1 MNYERYGLTL
11 LPDGGDYGHLGH
23 RPVGRCVLEFSG
35 YNLKLTVWIQNLRP
49 GITYRL
55 CLVFFENGEYKGQ
68 NIDLFT
74 TDNLGKKRLFNNID
88 IRQLYDMTP
97 DKLALIAITADF
109 SGTLVT
115 PLVAYKADAPNWKKQ
130 FMYLDSQPAMASA
143 NEMPEHIQLPED
155 ESEEIAPEM
164 STAPEPMPAPEQM
177 PNPEPAVM
185 SKPINVLRS
194 EKQQQLLE
202 TAKRLRDELIELAR
216 LDGTDDFLPD
226 DFEAMSQLDNM
237 FFEASTT
244 STNRSI
250 KPFTKQS
257 KPIQWIRISLTDAK
271 HLPID
276 YKAFSGN
283 GFVISA
289 YNEYNHFILGR
300 DTNGFSRQYILGI
313 PGIYSTQRKTYC
325 IKLGFTQF
333 KCCDDISPTHG
344 EFGYWLK
351 SIIL

>member
-55 CLVFFENGEYKGQ
+55 CLVFFDNGEYKGQ
-68 NIDLFT
+68 KIDLFT
-74 TDNLGKKRLFNNID
+74 TDNLGKKRLFNTVD

-115 PLVAYKADAPNWKKQ
+115 PLVAYKVDAPNWKKH
-130 FMYLDSQPAMASA
+130 FKYLDSQPQ
-143 NEMPEHIQLPED
+143 HIQLPEN
-155 ESEEIAPEM
+155 ENYEATPGAP
-164 STAPEPMPAPEQM
+164 TAPEQM
-177 PNPEPAVM
+177 PVPEQMPALEQMPVPEPAAM
-185 SKPINVLRS
+185 SKSINVLRS
-194 EKQQQLLE
+194 EKQLQLLE
-202 TAKRLRDELIELAR
+202 TAKRLRDELLELAR
-216 LDGTDDFLPD
+216 LDGTDDFLPE

-237 FFEASTT
+237 FSETDTT
-244 STNRSI
+244 SNRSI
-250 KPFTKQS
+250 KPFTRQS
-257 KPIQWIRISLTDAK
+257 KPIEWIRISLIDAK

-333 KCCDDISPTHG
+333 KCCDDINPTHG